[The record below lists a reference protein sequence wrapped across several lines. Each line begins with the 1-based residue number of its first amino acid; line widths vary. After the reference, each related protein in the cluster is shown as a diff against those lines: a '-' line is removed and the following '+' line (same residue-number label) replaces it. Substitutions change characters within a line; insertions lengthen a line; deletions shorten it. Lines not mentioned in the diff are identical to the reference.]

1 MGAIGE
7 ARKMFGSMR
16 AQKRLCLSLAFLL
29 IVSLLPPL
37 ADAAQTKHVFRL
49 QHKETGFSL
58 QVPIDIEGKE
68 VVFKKEPDF
77 AGRAITR
84 GALQTG
90 RDESNFIGFAW
101 DKREG
106 ELYLDLNQNLDLT
119 DDPVYRSNPA
129 QPFQRFQNVKLTLTV
144 GELSVPY
151 VIDFDFFGP
160 FGPSA
165 SVRSGWQSEIELN
178 GKKWLLAVVDNMD
191 GIIGKIPSFEEPSN
205 LSDPFDFTSLLGLP
219 GSDVLVLKTG
229 DAPEEVAE
237 DKPAGTDLFPVP
249 MPGFF
254 EEMSDPDRFPV
265 PQRLSFDGASYDLA
279 FAFEPGETQTEL
291 VATFTESDA
300 PTGELRI
307 GGQFIKR
314 LVLEEDA
321 RDGLS
326 LVILDSPDATV
337 TIPGGEYSTERVDLE
352 DTRSGRLLRAEPYD
366 SRVVIVANKSA
377 LLNVGGP
384 LKHDLSVDRRGRTLE
399 LTYALAG
406 AGGENYTDPEPTA
419 PFLQSTERKPKFY
432 IYRGDTT
439 IASGSFEYG

>member
-1 MGAIGE
+1 
-7 ARKMFGSMR
+7 MFGSTR
-16 AQKRLCLSLAFLL
+16 ARKRLCLSTALLL
-29 IVSLLPPL
+29 IISFSPL
-37 ADAAQTKHVFRL
+37 FASAHADSAQTKHVFRL
-49 QHKETGFSL
+49 QYKQTGFSL

-77 AGRAITR
+77 GGRAITR

-90 RDESNFIGFAW
+90 QDESSFIGFAC
-101 DKREG
+101 DKTGG
-106 ELYLDLNQNLDLT
+106 ELYLDSNQNLDLT
-119 DDPVYRSNPA
+119 DDPVYRSNAA
-129 QPFQRFQNVKLTLTV
+129 QPFQRFQNVKFMLKV

-191 GIIGKIPSFEEPSN
+191 GIIGKVPSLEEPSDF
-205 LSDPFDFTSLLGLP
+205 SDPFDLTSLLGLP
-219 GSDVLVLKTG
+219 GSDVLILKTG
-229 DAPEEVAE
+229 DAAEEVST
-237 DKPAGTDLFPVP
+237 DKPAGTDFFPVQ
-249 MPGFF
+249 MPDFF

-265 PQRLSFDGASYDLA
+265 PQRLSFDAASYDLA

-300 PTGELRI
+300 PMGEMKI

-326 LVILDSPDATV
+326 LVILDSPAATV
-337 TIPGGEYSTERVDLE
+337 AIPGGEYSTERVDLE
-352 DTRSGRLLRAEPYD
+352 DARSGKLLRAEPYD
-366 SRVVIVANKSA
+366 SRVVIAANQSA
-377 LLNVGGP
+377 VLNIGGP

-399 LTYALAG
+399 FEYALVG
-406 AGGENYTDPEPTA
+406 AGGENYTDTEPTA
-419 PFLQSTERKPKFY
+419 PFLQSAEGKPKFY